1 MKTTHLLLFFLFIS
15 LSAFAQEIIRTPIDG
30 SITAPVGEPV
40 EGIHIYNISAQK
52 GTVTDENGFFK
63 MEMAVNDRLEITALQ
78 FVSFKVV
85 IDEGVINTK
94 QVKIYMNPAVNEL
107 AEVII
112 RPYDLT
118 GNIKVDV
125 SKIKTFDVAKNLD
138 LSYEEITFAYD
149 FAPDAQTSIKG
160 NYAEEVFYNGQS
172 QNGGNVL
179 GLVSLLADALFSSP
193 EKTKTPEQLEAEKEK
208 LLNSFKARFTD
219 DLMISRFEIPED
231 KAAQFRYYLEDQ
243 NLPKNLMKLE
253 NELLLFEYIE
263 IQSALFLEEFKE

>member
-15 LSAFAQEIIRTPIDG
+15 LSSFAQEISRIPIDG

-52 GTVTDENGFFK
+52 GTITDENGFFK
-63 MEMAVNDRLEITALQ
+63 MEMAVNDRLEVTALQ

-85 IDEGVINTK
+85 IDEGVIKNK

-179 GLVSLLADALFSSP
+179 GLVALLADAIFRSSV
-193 EKTKTPEQLEAEKEK
+193 KTKSPEQLEAENQK
-208 LLNSFKARFTD
+208 LLHSFKARFTD
-219 DLMISRFEIPED
+219 EIMVSRFHIPED

-243 NLPKNLMKLE
+243 NIPQNLMKLE
-253 NELLLFEYIE
+253 NELLLFEYIKM
-263 IQSALFLEEFKE
+263 QSSLFLKEFKE